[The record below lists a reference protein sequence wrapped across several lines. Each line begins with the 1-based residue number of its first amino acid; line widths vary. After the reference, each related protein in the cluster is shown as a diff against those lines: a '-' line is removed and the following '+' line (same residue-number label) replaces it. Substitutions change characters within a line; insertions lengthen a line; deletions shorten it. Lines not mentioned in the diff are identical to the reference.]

1 VVSTDGKSLRFRKFS
16 PIDREYPIFELV
28 EGENVLLDIG
38 ATDEGLM
45 EVAIHAAAANKLFRY
60 DQLMEL
66 LIKGQKLLEDE
77 MKEDHKGDN
86 EPLPRHD
93 IK

>member
-1 VVSTDGKSLRFRKFS
+1 MSTDGKSLRFRKFS

-28 EGENVLLDIG
+28 EGENVLLDVG
-38 ATDEGLM
+38 ATDDGLL

-66 LIKGQKLLEDE
+66 LIKGQKLLEEE
-77 MKEDHKGDN
+77 MQEDRKGNN
-86 EPLPRHD
+86 EPLPSRD

>member
-1 VVSTDGKSLRFRKFS
+1 MSTDGKSLRFRKFS

-28 EGENVLLDIG
+28 EGENVLLDVG
-38 ATDEGLM
+38 ATDDGLL

-66 LIKGQKLLEDE
+66 LIQGQKLLEEE
-77 MKEDHKGDN
+77 MQEDRKGNN
-86 EPLPRHD
+86 EPLSSRD
-93 IK
+93 IQ

>member
-1 VVSTDGKSLRFRKFS
+1 MSTDGKSLRFRKFS
-16 PIDREYPIFELV
+16 PIDQEYPIFELV
-28 EGENVLLDIG
+28 DGENVLLDIG
-38 ATDEGLM
+38 ATDDGLL

-66 LIKGQKLLEDE
+66 LIQGQKLLEEE
-77 MKEDHKGDN
+77 MQEDRKGNN
-86 EPLPRHD
+86 EPLPSRD

>member
-1 VVSTDGKSLRFRKFS
+1 MSTDGTSLRFRKFS

-28 EGENVLLDIG
+28 EGENVLLDVG
-38 ATDEGLM
+38 ATDDGLM

-77 MKEDHKGDN
+77 MKEDRKGN
-86 EPLPRHD
+86 NTPLPSRD
-93 IK
+93 LK

>member
-1 VVSTDGKSLRFRKFS
+1 MSTDGKSLRFRKFS

-38 ATDEGLM
+38 ATDDGLL

-66 LIKGQKLLEDE
+66 LIKGQKLLEEE
-77 MKEDHKGDN
+77 MQEGRKGNN
-86 EPLPRHD
+86 EPLPSRD

>member
-1 VVSTDGKSLRFRKFS
+1 MSTDGKSLRFRKLS

-38 ATDEGLM
+38 ATDDGLL

-66 LIKGQKLLEDE
+66 LIKGQKLLEEE
-77 MKEDHKGDN
+77 MQEDRKGNN
-86 EPLPRHD
+86 ESLSSRD

>member
-1 VVSTDGKSLRFRKFS
+1 MSTDGKSLRFRKFS

-28 EGENVLLDIG
+28 EGENVLLDVG
-38 ATDEGLM
+38 ATDDGLL

-66 LIKGQKLLEDE
+66 LIQGQKLLEEE
-77 MKEDHKGDN
+77 MQEDRKGNN
-86 EPLPRHD
+86 EPLPSRD

>member
-1 VVSTDGKSLRFRKFS
+1 MSTDGKGLRFRKFS

-28 EGENVLLDIG
+28 EGKNVLLDIG
-38 ATDEGLM
+38 ATDEELM
-45 EVAIHAAAANKLFRY
+45 EVAIHPAAANKLFRY

-77 MKEDHKGDN
+77 MQEDLKGNN
-86 EPLPRHD
+86 EPLLSHD
-93 IK
+93 ME

>member
-1 VVSTDGKSLRFRKFS
+1 MSTDGKSLRFRKFS

-38 ATDEGLM
+38 ATDDGLL
-45 EVAIHAAAANKLFRY
+45 EVAIHAAAVNKLFRY

-66 LIKGQKLLEDE
+66 LIKGQKLLEEE
-77 MKEDHKGDN
+77 MQEDRKGNN
-86 EPLPRHD
+86 EPLPSRD